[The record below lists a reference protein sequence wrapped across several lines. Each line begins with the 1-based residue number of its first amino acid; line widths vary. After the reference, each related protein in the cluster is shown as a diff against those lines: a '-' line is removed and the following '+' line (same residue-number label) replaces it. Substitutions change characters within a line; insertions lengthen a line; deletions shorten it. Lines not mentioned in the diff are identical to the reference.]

1 MKQIRYFLYLLY
13 NWFDSPIE
21 FLGGARVL
29 CNVFPYSNSP
39 FLIASMGR
47 RPDITEAERGHYLTN
62 KQMLEEW
69 HKCKELGEIT
79 PRFALSLKLLSER
92 AARRYG
98 NNNWY
103 EDNVSNGLLRMLEN
117 WDKFDPE
124 KSQNPFAYFTQIA
137 KMEYIKLWYKN
148 RNYVHIDLLIVTGEF
163 KDNQR

>member
-1 MKQIRYFLYLLY
+1 MCFHTQT
-13 NWFDSPIE
+13 P
-21 FLGGARVL
+21 
-29 CNVFPYSNSP
+29 P
-39 FLIASMGR
+39 FIAFMGR

-69 HKCKELGEIT
+69 YKCKELGEVT

-103 EDNVSNGLLRMLEN
+103 EDNASNGLLRMLET
-117 WDKFDPE
+117 WEKFNPE

-137 KMEYIKLWYKN
+137 KMEYIKLWYQN
-148 RNYVHIDLLIVTGEF
+148 RHYVHVDLLVVTGEF
-163 KDNQR
+163 KENRNGK